1 MTLTASQRR
10 FIQSYL
16 DRRSAIVE
24 ALGRSKHFP
33 QSTMF
38 TLKGEG
44 IEIGIDLDIAR
55 TALRTQQSDIEMKL
69 KHMGIDD
76 YSIDAT

>member
-10 FIQSYL
+10 FIQTYL

-33 QSTMF
+33 QSYMF
-38 TLKGEG
+38 TLSGEG
-44 IEIGIDLDIAR
+44 VEIAIDLDVAR
-55 TALRTQQSDIEMKL
+55 TALRTQQSDIELKL
-69 KHMGIDD
+69 KNMGIDD
-76 YSIDAT
+76 YSIDTT

>member
-1 MTLTASQRR
+1 MTLTTSQRR
-10 FIQSYL
+10 FIQAHL
-16 DRRSAIVE
+16 DRRKTIIE
-24 ALGRSKHFP
+24 ALRRSKQFS

-38 TLKGEG
+38 TLSGEG

-55 TALRTQQSDIEMKL
+55 LALRTQQADVELKL